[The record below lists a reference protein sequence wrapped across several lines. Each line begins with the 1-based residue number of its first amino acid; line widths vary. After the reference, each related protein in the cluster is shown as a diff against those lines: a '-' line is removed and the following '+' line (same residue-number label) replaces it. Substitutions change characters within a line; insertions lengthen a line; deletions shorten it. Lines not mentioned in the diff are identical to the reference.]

1 MAGIMI
7 QTAILI
13 MAILAVQKLFG
24 ERLHAYLRYGLWLLV
39 VLRLMMPF
47 NFLDSPLSVLRVA
60 GAADGRQEKTLQRY
74 VAADRSD
81 LSGQGGESDAAAAHI
96 ITDHVTVAA
105 DEEKNFVSQTDRR
118 GSIAEISGRVLPV
131 VWFAGSVLVG
141 GVLLLSHGCFLRRL
155 RRSRTRCT
163 GGARDAAE
171 NCHIPVYRV
180 KGLETPCLAG
190 VFCPAVY
197 VGTELDKNSDYFRYA
212 VTHEKVH
219 CLHGDH
225 LWALVRAALVTV
237 YWFHPLVWIAAICS
251 AKDGEIACDYGTT
264 RRLRQG
270 ERIAYS
276 EMLLAFTKVKRGKS
290 FYPRGTMLRPRR
302 SELKERIRRL
312 VENSGSGK
320 LWAGMLAALLML
332 VTVGCTFT
340 GVSADRA
347 DGTVRPMEPIQAE
360 ASADEKQNETESGT
374 ADVPAAEEAV
384 ADEKPDTE
392 NKAPQEEADA
402 ESGNA
407 NTERADVSAADSE
420 RLYAEPCEYTG
431 ISAVF
436 GERINPAT
444 QEVIRHEG
452 IDYAA
457 EKGTDVK
464 AAADGVVYET
474 EYSAEDGNYIVLL
487 HANGDMTYY
496 CHCQEITARKDEEV
510 KCGDKIAAVGQT
522 GRATGPH
529 LHFALSRNGE
539 FIDPQ
544 DYIIDG

>member
-1 MAGIMI
+1 MAGIMA
-7 QTAILI
+7 QTAVLI
-13 MAILAVQKLFG
+13 VAILAVQKLLG
-24 ERLHAYLRYGLWLLV
+24 DRLHAYLRYGLWLLV
-39 VLRLMMPF
+39 VLRLMLPF
-47 NFLDSPLSVLRVA
+47 NFLDSPLSVLRIA
-60 GAADGRQEKTLQRY
+60 GAAGGLQEKTLQRY
-74 VAADRSD
+74 AAEDRAD
-81 LSGQGGESDAAAAHI
+81 LSGQDTGSKHTAAHI
-96 ITDHVTVAA
+96 IAEHAA
-105 DEEKNFVSQTDRR
+105 AGEDGERNPVLRTDRI
-118 GSIAEISGRVLPV
+118 GFLAEMSGRILPV
-131 VWFAGSVLVG
+131 IWLVGSVLVG
-141 GVLLLSHGCFLRRL
+141 GVLLFSHGCFLRRL
-155 RRSRTRCT
+155 RRNRICRVDGT
-163 GGARDAAE
+163 RDAAKG
-171 NCHIPVYRV
+171 CCIPVYRV
-180 KGLETPCLAG
+180 RGLETPCLAG
-190 VFCPAVY
+190 VFRPAVY
-197 VGTELDKNSDYFRYA
+197 VGAELDKDPDYFRYA

-219 CLHGDH
+219 YLHGDH

-340 GVSADRA
+340 GASADRA
-347 DGTVRPMEPIQAE
+347 DGTVRPVEPIQAE

-374 ADVPAAEEAV
+374 D
-384 ADEKPDTE
+384 
-392 NKAPQEEADA
+392 
-402 ESGNA
+402 NA

-474 EYSAEDGNYIVLL
+474 GYSAEDGNYIVLL

-529 LHFALSRNGE
+529 LHFALRRNGE
-539 FIDPQ
+539 FVDPW
-544 DYIIDG
+544 DYIIDK